1 MVFVLALQIYFC
13 VGDGAQ
19 RWVLSSFLNCPPP
32 LFETK
37 KFTEPGTHP
46 LNRKSAS
53 PRGLSPALDYR
64 CLQRSLH
71 IVSGDWTHTLMPL
84 SWLCQ
89 LPSPKNC
96 SLKINT
102 LFRTPLFFVSE
113 AALGPQS
120 CYACVQNVNKWPWP
134 GPTFHEGSAIQ
145 HQLSGGAMGCMVAT
159 WALLLLPGLGPNSPH
174 VVISGRPEIFQVTF
188 QFFSTATTKYL
199 LV

>member
-1 MVFVLALQIYFC
+1 MGCRDGCWVASLIALHHFLR
-13 VGDGAQ
+13 Q
-19 RWVLSSFLNCPPP
+19 RSSLN
-32 LFETK
+32 LEHT
-37 KFTEPGTHP
+37 TEPEVS
-46 LNRKSAS
+46 K
-53 PRGLSPALDYR
+53 PRGPSPALDCR
-64 CLQRSLH
+64 CLQRNLH

-89 LPSPKNC
+89 LPSPENY

-102 LFRTPLFFVSE
+102 LFRTPLFFVPE

-120 CYACVQNVNKWPWP
+120 CYACVQKVNKWPWS
-134 GPTFHEGSAIQ
+134 GPTFHKGSAIQ
-145 HQLSGGAMGCMVAT
+145 YQLSGGAMGCMVAT